1 MARKHFKAEEII
13 NKLREAEIEQ
23 SRGLDIHARILFLRG
38 VIAQR
43 RFIDARMAHRHGDII
58 RKRRQDSQRHEGEQ
72 TASDNHPRRHDGYL
86 ICTAIWDSIC
96 NVTG

>member
-1 MARKHFKAEEII
+1 MQLLQT
-13 NKLREAEIEQ
+13 LRL
-23 SRGLDIHARILFLRG
+23 GLHARILFLRG
-38 VIAQR
+38 VITQR
-43 RFIDARMAHRHGDII
+43 GFIDARMAHRHGDIV
-58 RKRRQDSQRHEGEQ
+58 RMRRQDSQRHEGEQ